1 MPTCA
6 KTVCFVFFPSDTPF
20 LFSGGDI
27 ASTFDHPE
35 LVKLGSC
42 KLIEEVMIGE
52 DNLIHF
58 SGVALGMYGFL
69 NVTLLKEEKKKCL
82 Q

>member
-1 MPTCA
+1 MLKQSAFP
-6 KTVCFVFFPSDTPF
+6 FFPSDTSF

-58 SGVALGMYGFL
+58 SGVALGMYVFL
-69 NVTLLKEEKKKCL
+69 NVTLFFCFFSLKLL